1 MDDLTNPHPT
11 TDDPPRP
18 DQGWSAPPTSPADRG
33 WGAPPTMPAKPVA
46 WPSASPTS
54 WTPAPVL
61 PAAAPATAAT
71 APAARPQARRTVALV
86 LAGSLAAATLASAG
100 TAALVLNLRPVTA
113 PAAATSASSPASSGS
128 ATLAGLDSSS
138 AIVAVAK
145 SASPAV
151 VTITT
156 ASSQGGGLG
165 GQATGIG
172 SGFLYDANGWILT
185 NYHVVEGAGTLT
197 VSLNDGRE
205 LTGRVAS
212 TDEAHDLA
220 VVKIDG
226 TGFPTIP
233 IGSSANLQV
242 GQLVIAIGSPL
253 GQFTDSVTSGILSA
267 TGRSITVVDQ
277 STRQRRTITDLLQ
290 TDAAIN
296 EGNSGG
302 PLLDAQGRVIGI
314 DSATAATAQGIGFAI
329 PIDTAATIMASAM
342 TH

>member
-1 MDDLTNPHPT
+1 MDALTNPHPT
-11 TDDPPRP
+11 TDDSQRP
-18 DQGWSAPPTSPADRG
+18 DEDWTYRPTPPVDPFLAAPNPT
-33 WGAPPTMPAKPVA
+33 
-46 WPSASPTS
+46 
-54 WTPAPVL
+54 APV
-61 PAAAPATAAT
+61 PAAPV
-71 APAARPQARRTVALV
+71 PPHARPQARRTIALV
-86 LAGSLAAATLASAG
+86 LAGSLAAATIASAG
-100 TAALVLNLRPVTA
+100 TAALVLNLRPTTA
-113 PAAATSASSPASSGS
+113 PAGAIATSSSPASSGA
-128 ATLAGLDSSS
+128 ATLAGLDGSS

-145 SASPAV
+145 AASPAV

-156 ASSQGGGLG
+156 ASSAGGGFG
-165 GQATGIG
+165 GQATGVG

-185 NYHVVEGAGTLT
+185 NYHVVEGTGTLT

-205 LTGRVAS
+205 ITGRVAS
-212 TDEAHDLA
+212 TDPAHDLA

-233 IGSSANLQV
+233 IGSSAGLQV

-267 TGRSITVVDQ
+267 TGRSITVLDQ
-277 STRQRRTITDLLQ
+277 TTRERRTIDNLLQ

-329 PIDTAATIMASAM
+329 PIDTAASIMASAM

>member
-11 TDDPPRP
+11 TDDPLRP
-18 DQGWSAPPTSPADRG
+18 DQGWGDRPSLPAD
-33 WGAPPTMPAKPVA
+33 A
-46 WPSASPTS
+46 WSGPQTS
-54 WTPAPVL
+54 WVPASFGPTPAPSA
-61 PAAAPATAAT
+61 PTPATV
-71 APAARPQARRTVALV
+71 RPQARRTIALV
-86 LAGSLAAATLASAG
+86 LAGSLAAATIASAG
-100 TAALVLNLRPVTA
+100 TAALVLNLRPTAA
-113 PAAATSASSPASSGS
+113 PAAAIVSASSPASSGS
-128 ATLAGLDSSS
+128 ATLAGLDGSS

-145 SASPAV
+145 AASPAV

-156 ASSQGGGLG
+156 AAGSGRGTGA
-165 GQATGIG
+165 QATGVG
-172 SGFLYDANGWILT
+172 SGFIYDANGWILT
-185 NYHVVEGAGTLT
+185 NYHVVEGGGTLT

-212 TDEAHDLA
+212 TDEVHDLA

-226 TGFPTIP
+226 TGFPTVP
-233 IGSSANLQV
+233 IGSSTSLQV

-267 TGRSITVVDQ
+267 TGRSITVLDQ
-277 STRQRRTITDLLQ
+277 ATRERRTIDNLLQ

-314 DSATAATAQGIGFAI
+314 DSATASSAQGIGFAI
-329 PIDTAATIMASAM
+329 PIDTAASIMASAM